1 MARPQSEVTHP
12 FVTMNYSTTKQHW
25 SGKKVCRWMSSN
37 KGVVV
42 NTSRVEDTLKK
53 VLEKEFLMM
62 NQIKNETKLEGL
74 FFLKK

>member
-1 MARPQSEVTHP
+1 
-12 FVTMNYSTTKQHW
+12 
-25 SGKKVCRWMSSN
+25 MSSN